1 MKKYVFETKN
11 GQEGVVKIEEAL
23 LDTQDRAMA
32 RARAE
37 FLKGSYTQM
46 ECSFDTYLT
55 DLKINDIIR
64 ASGMRYKIIDIIIHV
79 DNDKIFSSITG
90 VRYAG

>member
-11 GQEGVVKIEEAL
+11 GKKGVVKIEDAL
-23 LDTQDRAMA
+23 LDTEERSYA
-32 RARAE
+32 RAKAE
-37 FLKGSYTQM
+37 FLEGSYTQM
-46 ECSFDTYLT
+46 ECNFDTYLT

-64 ASGMRYKIIDIIIHV
+64 ASGMRYKIIDIVINV
-79 DNDKIFSSITG
+79 EDDKIFSSVTG